1 MRQGS
6 SALSTCPRMM
16 YLHKPTIAKESVYY
30 MGGGYLDAG
39 GTVDLLLAIV
49 EEPGRIAGGETAR
62 EQGLC
67 VSNGR
72 ACIGM
77 VGRAVC
83 MV

>member
-1 MRQGS
+1 MIN
-6 SALSTCPRMM
+6 T
-16 YLHKPTIAKESVYY
+16 KPNIAQESVYY
-30 MGGGYLDAG
+30 MGGEHSNAG
-39 GTVDLLLAIV
+39 GTVDLLLPIV

-72 ACIGM
+72 ACSGM
-77 VGRAVC
+77 EGRAVC